1 MLRRIRRILLICNS
15 YDSFSLEEDGHIEAQ
30 ISKEYADLNL
40 SNPPSIERVESTIDA
55 MELIKESMNE
65 MVEGT
70 KTINT
75 TTCTLAD
82 VSGKMK
88 VNIGEI
94 AGQVN
99 QFNV

>member
-1 MLRRIRRILLICNS
+1 MEEQTLGSAQIRDALHSMQDSTIEVRDAVCSITEKSGRIL
-15 YDSFSLEEDGHIEAQ
+15 EDVKVLQ
-30 ISKEYADLNL
+30 N
-40 SNPPSIERVESTIDA
+40 A